1 MKRSTILLATAAL
14 LLLLAASPAG
24 AKKSHRTLTIISARS
39 ELDKA
44 HVVDNAPAGDSV
56 GDMLIFTERLFNL
69 RGKLIGSD
77 AASCVRLFDETS
89 LCTGTYQLPRG
100 RLMVQLLQPGL
111 TGARTYV
118 QAITGGTAHYAGA
131 RGTVKVVQG
140 APGGDRFTF
149 RIRLR

>member
-1 MKRSTILLATAAL
+1 MKRSATLLAIL
-14 LLLLAASPAG
+14 GLVLLLAASPAG
-24 AKKSHRTLTIISARS
+24 AKRGHRTITLNARS
-39 ELDKA
+39 QLDKI
-44 HVVDNAPAGDSV
+44 HVVDNAPTGDSV
-56 GDMLIFTERLFNL
+56 GDMVIFTERLFNL

-77 AASCVRLFDETS
+77 AATCVRLFDETS

-118 QAITGGTAHYAGA
+118 QAITGGTAGYAGA